1 LPKID
6 PTGRS
11 IHLVNWLNTQ
21 ATKTIPDFRALN
33 FSGYKDQADVF
44 EKWFRSTRFGAQAPR
59 N

>member
-1 LPKID
+1 MD

-21 ATKTIPDFRALN
+21 ATKTIPEFRALN
-33 FSGYKDQADVF
+33 FNGYKDQADVF

-59 N
+59 D